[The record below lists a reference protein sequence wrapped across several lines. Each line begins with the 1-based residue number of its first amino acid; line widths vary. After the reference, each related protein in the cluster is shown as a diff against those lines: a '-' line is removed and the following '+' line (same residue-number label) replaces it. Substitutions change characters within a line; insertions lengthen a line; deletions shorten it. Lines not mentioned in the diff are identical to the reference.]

1 MRWFFP
7 QYRGDFR
14 LVETDNSSYREQ
26 ADGADA
32 CVLEIVDPTA
42 HELTLLD
49 AFLKDARANKWTPV
63 SKIVTDEIDGHQRQE
78 ILLAAPLPEAGR
90 LLYSR
95 LRPGDRTITAVKSTD
110 GNVQVFEAADL
121 SKVDAALNPDAVI
134 PPEGTEVASTE
145 TPAEKP
151 KRGSKKGAGET
162 LAVSSQRPTPS
173 CPACVPGAVDRA
185 SEVLLSFLSPL
196 EHELW
201 SRERFIIVEGGL
213 SGHRYMLAHRHS
225 PYAVKAGRICYDLDD
240 DVVVHFH
247 DNSVPSEEEV
257 LAAKLIL
264 EHREPWLRNE
274 ATLFAR
280 ADLLRY
286 KNPFGGLLDGVADAH
301 QTQFIGGMLETMVEI
316 SKTNKR
322 R

>member
-14 LVETDNSSYREQ
+14 LVEVDNSSYREQ
-26 ADGADA
+26 ADGSA

-49 AFLKDARANKWTPV
+49 AFLADARASKWTPI
-63 SKIVTDEIDGHQRQE
+63 SKIVTEEIDGRQRQE
-78 ILLAAPLPEAGR
+78 ILLAAPLPEVGR
-90 LLYSR
+90 LLYPR
-95 LRPGDRTITAVKSTD
+95 LRPGDRTVTAVKSTD
-110 GNVQVFEAADL
+110 GVVQIFEAADL
-121 SKVDAALNPDAVI
+121 SKIDAALDPDAVV
-134 PPEGTEVASTE
+134 PSESAEANDKPAPTKTKKKKEGEM
-145 TPAEKP
+145 
-151 KRGSKKGAGET
+151 
-162 LAVSSQRPTPS
+162 LAVSTQRPTPS
-173 CPACVPGAVDRA
+173 CPQCVPGAVDRA

-201 SRERFIIVEGGL
+201 SRERFIVVEGGL

-225 PYAVKAGRICYDLDD
+225 HYAVKCGRICYDLDD

-247 DNSVPSEEEV
+247 DISVPPEEEV

-274 ATLFAR
+274 ATLFYA
-280 ADLLRY
+280 ADHVLRF
-286 KNPFGGLLDGVADAH
+286 KNPFGGILDGVADAH
-301 QTQFIGGMLETMVEI
+301 QTQAIGAMIETLVEI
-316 SKTNKR
+316 RKKV
-322 R
+322 